1 MSFDIGKTI
10 KCDHLDYTGKYWG
23 DPTEINGCPKCRGEE
38 EYYDIAWDVASGDA
52 VNVEDLDL
60 LEELVVKAVLTETR
74 DNRFHPEYGT
84 SIVGS
89 VGNAISVE
97 TVARTVETEVGIA
110 LGQLYLRQQQQ
121 VQLGQ
126 EMSSDELIYMI
137 ERVETRIVDE
147 LTLHV
152 AVTVIAESG
161 REATVVV

>member
-10 KCDHLDYTGKYWG
+10 KCDHLDYTGRYWG
-23 DPTEINGCPKCRGEE
+23 DPAEITGCPKCLGEE
-38 EYYDIAWDVASGDA
+38 EYYDIAWNVVSGDA

-60 LEELVVKAVLTETR
+60 LEELVIKAVLTEIG
-74 DNRFHPEYGT
+74 DNKFHPEYGT

-89 VGNAISVE
+89 VGNAVSVE
-97 TVARTVETEVGIA
+97 SVARTVEVEVGVA

-126 EMSSDELIYMI
+126 EMSSDELIYMV

-147 LTLHV
+147 RTLHV
-152 AVTVIAESG
+152 AVTVVAESG
-161 REATVVV
+161 RETTVTV